1 MHETP
6 DDLRALQELLD
17 RSAAL
22 GGRHLSDVI
31 SAERRLTAEQVCE
44 HLQDMCLLVLA
55 TVSSSGR
62 PFAGPVDGFFY
73 RGTFHFG
80 SAPDSLRFRHIRRSP
95 WVSASHLPGEHLQVT
110 VHGRAELIDVS
121 APEHSGFRQTLL
133 DYYLGRYG
141 AQWEDFL
148 DEGPAYARIDPERMF
163 TFSMPDVVDSA

>member
-17 RSAAL
+17 RSAAV

-31 SAERRLTAEQVCE
+31 SPERRLSAEQVCE
-44 HLQDMCLLVLA
+44 RLQDMCLLVLA
-55 TVSSSGR
+55 TVSSTGR

-73 RGTFHFG
+73 RGMFHFG

-110 VHGRAELIDVS
+110 VHGRAELIDVN
-121 APEHSGFRQTLL
+121 APEHAGFRQTLL
-133 DYYLGRYG
+133 DYYLPRYSGEWEEMLDNG
-141 AQWEDFL
+141 AS
-148 DEGPAYARIDPERMF
+148 YARIHAERMF
-163 TFSMPDVVDSA
+163 TFFMDEA